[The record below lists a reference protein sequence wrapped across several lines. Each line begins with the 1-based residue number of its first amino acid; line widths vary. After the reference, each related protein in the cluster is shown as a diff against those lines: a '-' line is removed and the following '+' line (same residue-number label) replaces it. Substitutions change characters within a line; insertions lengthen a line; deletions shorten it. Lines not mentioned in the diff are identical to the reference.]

1 MSKVRHFALPI
12 FSFIHPK
19 NPDKPAIK
27 VALVNRKRFMPAKLA
42 QFEGTVALFG
52 GAAQPDEER
61 AAVLDRELEEELK
74 WDYAVPEDA
83 EVVDGAGFTVT
94 VWSAGV
100 LTQEL
105 YQELAGSCAEGVVD
119 FVSLPSALRE
129 NYVDAVIREVILP
142 RLA

>member
-12 FSFIHPK
+12 FSFAHPK
-19 NPDKPAIK
+19 DEGKPEIK

-52 GAAQPDEER
+52 GAAQPDEHR
-61 AAVLDRELEEELK
+61 AATLARELEEELK
-74 WDYAVPEDA
+74 WDYAIPADA
-83 EVVDGAGFTVT
+83 EVVEGTGFTVT
-94 VWSAGV
+94 IWSAGA
-100 LTQEL
+100 LSQQR

-119 FVSLPSALRE
+119 FVMLPSALRE
-129 NYVDAVIREVILP
+129 NYVDDAIKAVILP